1 MPKSKRTKKEE
12 HRDQYTVVLEDL
24 RSQFKVFGEG
34 LGDVRK
40 TSTSTFEA
48 IGELKE
54 DVSTLKEDMQ
64 EVKEELHIIR
74 NELKEK
80 VGRDE
85 FVALESR
92 VKRLEK
98 ALR

>member
-1 MPKSKRTKKEE
+1 
-12 HRDQYTVVLEDL
+12 
-24 RSQFKVFGEG
+24 
-34 LGDVRK
+34 
-40 TSTSTFEA
+40 
-48 IGELKE
+48 
-54 DVSTLKEDMQ
+54 MQ